1 MSYAAVMVYVEADE
15 IPEQRVCLAASLAD
29 QFSATLIGV
38 SSLAIPPPIVADG
51 MVMDELT
58 DWWISS

>member
-15 IPEQRVCLAASLAD
+15 TPEQRVCLAASLAD

-38 SSLAIPPPIVADG
+38 AALALPPPTAR
-51 MVMDELT
+51 ELLAT
-58 DWWISS
+58 SPICCFMSH